1 MRQGVPLLR
10 GKLPEDGGMTN
21 KEHEMGRGH
30 YGNLAIMTL
39 VSFIA
44 MFILMY
50 AMVDRF
56 ADVYPNINQAY
67 MAGLMAAPMVLIE
80 LAVMRSMY
88 PDMRMNLAFA
98 GIAALALMLFFV
110 GIRAQTAV
118 GNVQFVKSMIPH
130 HSGALLMC
138 GQASITDA
146 ELKKLCTEIIE
157 GQQKEID
164 QMKAILA
171 RLDR

>member
-1 MRQGVPLLR
+1 
-10 GKLPEDGGMTN
+10 
-21 KEHEMGRGH
+21 
-30 YGNLAIMTL
+30 
-39 VSFIA
+39 
-44 MFILMY
+44 
-50 AMVDRF
+50 
-56 ADVYPNINQAY
+56 
-67 MAGLMAAPMVLIE
+67 MVLIE

-98 GIAALALMLFFV
+98 GVAVLALVLFFV

-138 GQASITDA
+138 GQATITDA

>member
-1 MRQGVPLLR
+1 
-10 GKLPEDGGMTN
+10 
-21 KEHEMGRGH
+21 
-30 YGNLAIMTL
+30 
-39 VSFIA
+39 

-50 AMVDRF
+50 VMVDRF
-56 ADVYPNINQAY
+56 ADVYPNVNQAY
-67 MAGLMAAPMVLIE
+67 MVGLMAAPMVLIE

-88 PDMRMNLAFA
+88 PDMRMNLASA

-110 GIRAQTAV
+110 GIRAQTA
-118 GNVQFVKSMIPH
+118 GRERPIRQVKDSA
-130 HSGALLMC
+130 SLRCTLMC
-138 GQASITDA
+138 GHASITDA

-171 RLDR
+171 RLDK